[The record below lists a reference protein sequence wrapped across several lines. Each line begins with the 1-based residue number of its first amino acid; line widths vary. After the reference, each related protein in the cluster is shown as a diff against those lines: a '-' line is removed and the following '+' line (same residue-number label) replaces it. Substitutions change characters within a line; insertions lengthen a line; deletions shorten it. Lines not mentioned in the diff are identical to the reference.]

1 MNFTAFLLQ
10 SRREGAVRRV
20 RTYIQAP
27 EVHFLLI
34 NDLKQSELIL
44 FFYPNSLIVKYTLKY
59 CERVDVP

>member
-10 SRREGAVRRV
+10 SRKEGGVRRV
-20 RTYIQAP
+20 RTYTPAP

-44 FFYPNSLIVKYTLKY
+44 FFNPKSLIVKYT
-59 CERVDVP
+59 